1 MDWSMGKRY
10 EITQF
15 DMFDQ
20 PNMGLTLQEYPENQ
34 NQKLILGPEI
44 RKINEIERCNN
55 LTR

>member
-1 MDWSMGKRY
+1 MGKRY

-20 PNMGLTLQEYPENQ
+20 PNMGLTLQKYPENQ